1 MGAITRSAV
10 IIRPLRPYLA
20 WAKRDDTTDIAEQVF
35 EDLRRAPHVYL
46 LPEYG
51 DADSE
56 LPWCTTPLRAESLP

>member
-35 EDLRRAPHVYL
+35 KDL
-46 LPEYG
+46 
-51 DADSE
+51 
-56 LPWCTTPLRAESLP
+56 